1 MHPEPQVSA
10 LKTESTS
17 VFPALRQGSFV
28 DLWVACFVPVYL
40 LLCGKEGFFAISG
53 FKTALFY
60 GFSAVLAGWYLVKLG
75 LKLRRART
83 QNQISLLA
91 VLRSCRKP
99 SPARIA
105 ACCYLAF
112 TLLSAAASP
121 YGKEAWYSSVCHE
134 HALTQA
140 CYIVVFCGVSR
151 WARPR
156 KPHLYVLLAAVLA
169 YCAVIVLQ
177 QLGKNPMGLY
187 PDGMDYYSIQIRP
200 DYLFLG
206 TTGNGDLVSALLSLM
221 AALCLCTALC
231 GKGTHPILRLAAL
244 LPAGLC
250 FYELVRIDVLC
261 GVVGTALGLLLSLF
275 VLLRVGRTAKTAG
288 LLAAAAAGGGGLWY
302 LYGHPTGVGF
312 FREIHSILHGHI
324 SDSFGSG
331 RIYIW
336 RQMLRRIPSRLWLGV
351 GPDAVRRSG
360 LSPFRRYNA
369 RGELVAG
376 ATITD
381 AHCLPLQILYTQ
393 GIFALLSWLALLG
406 LVLYPWFRRKNRTP
420 AMEILG
426 AGLICFL
433 LTMLF
438 CFSSVII
445 MPFFW
450 VALGLLAGEAE
461 RIREKPASVKT
472 VL

>member
-1 MHPEPQVSA
+1 MRA
-10 LKTESTS
+10 LKTESKPVLS
-17 VFPALRQGSFV
+17 AWRKGSFV
-28 DLWVACFVPVYL
+28 DLWVACFLPVYL
-40 LLCGKEGFFAISG
+40 LLCGREGFYSISG

-60 GFSAVLAGWYLVKLG
+60 GFSAVLAGWYLVRLG
-75 LKLRRART
+75 LKLRRARSN
-83 QNQISLLA
+83 NQVSLFA
-91 VLRSCRKP
+91 VLRSGLKP
-99 SPARIA
+99 APARIA
-105 ACCYLAF
+105 VCCYLVF
-112 TLLSAAASP
+112 TLLSAATSP
-121 YGKEAWYSSVCHE
+121 YGSEAWYSSVCHE

-140 CYIVVFCGVSR
+140 CYVVVFCAVSR

-156 KPHLYVLLAAVLA
+156 KLHLYVLLAAVLS

-187 PDGMDYYSIQIRP
+187 PDGMDYYSIRIRP
-200 DYLFLG
+200 DYTFLG
-206 TTGNGDLVSALLSLM
+206 TTGNGDLVSVLLSLM

-231 GKGTHPILRLAAL
+231 AKGTHPIIRLSAL
-244 LPAGLC
+244 LLGGVCL
-250 FYELVRIDVLC
+250 YELVRIDVLC
-261 GVVGTALGLLLSLF
+261 GVVGTALGLLLSVF

-302 LYGHPTGVGF
+302 LYRHPTGVGF
-312 FREIHSILHGHI
+312 FREIHSILHGNI

-336 RQMLRRIPSRLWLGV
+336 RQMLRRIPDRLWLGV

-360 LSPFRRYNA
+360 LDPFRRYNA

-393 GIFALLSWLALLG
+393 GVFALLSFLAAIG

-433 LTMLF
+433 FTMLF

-450 VALGLLAGEAE
+450 VALGLLAGETE
-461 RIREKPASVKT
+461 RIREKPVSAET